1 MAAFR
6 SAVVSEVIESGTE
19 LLRVRARAEDREIEA
34 VGFPR
39 MLGPVALG
47 DRIIVNTTGIELEL
61 GTGGVGFILWNLDSA
76 GPPPPGPGHIVKLRY
91 TPWQTEVLAA
101 EASESRHHDRLATA
115 DSIDG
120 MAVVASGLHSQV
132 AGIAAGMKQA
142 RPAATVGYLMTDG
155 GALPLAWSRLVRDL
169 KAAGL
174 IDVTCTAGHAFG
186 GDLETV
192 NVFSGLVALRHAAE
206 CDMVIAALGPGVVGT
221 GTALGF
227 SGIEQGQISDAAGA
241 LGGRAI
247 ASIRLSFSDGR
258 ARHHGV
264 SHHTMTALCLAA
276 QRTATVVVP
285 RLSADHEAIIA
296 GAVTKLARA
305 HHVVVANGEPGVEL
319 LRTTG
324 IEVSSMGL
332 PLASVPELFLAAAAA
347 GSVAASKEEEIEE
360 IASRAP
366 D

>member
-1 MAAFR
+1 
-6 SAVVSEVIESGTE
+6 
-19 LLRVRARAEDREIEA
+19 
-34 VGFPR
+34 
-39 MLGPVALG
+39 
-47 DRIIVNTTGIELEL
+47 
-61 GTGGVGFILWNLDSA
+61 
-76 GPPPPGPGHIVKLRY
+76 
-91 TPWQTEVLAA
+91 
-101 EASESRHHDRLATA
+101 
-115 DSIDG
+115 
-120 MAVVASGLHSQV
+120 MAVVAASLHSQV

-142 RPAATVGYLMTDG
+142 RPSATVGYLMTDG
-155 GALPLAWSRLVRDL
+155 GALPLAWSRLAHDL

-192 NVFSGLVALRHAAE
+192 NIFSGLVALRHAAD

-227 SGIEQGQISDAAGA
+227 SGIEQGQISDAASA

-258 ARHHGV
+258 ARHRGI
-264 SHHTMTALCLAA
+264 SHHTMTALCVAA
-276 QRTATVVVP
+276 QRRATVVVP
-285 RLSADHEAIIA
+285 RLPADHAALIA
-296 GAVTKLARA
+296 GAVAKLARA
-305 HHVVVANGEPGVEL
+305 HHVVVADGEPGVEL

-332 PLASVPELFLAAAAA
+332 PLGTVPELFLAAAAA
-347 GSVAASKEEEIEE
+347 GSVAASEKEDHLEER
-360 IASRAP
+360 ARRAP